1 MKKKH
6 RKSFVL
12 KLAAVVFALYIITTL
27 VFLSFQIRQSNEQLD
42 RLKTQVANQEEQ
54 NAQTKRVLA
63 QDDEQFME
71 SVARNDLGYAKPSE
85 RIFVDASG
93 N

>member
-6 RKSFVL
+6 RKSFLL
-12 KLAAVVFALYIITTL
+12 KLAGVVFALYIISTL
-27 VFLSFQIRQSNEQLD
+27 VYLSFQISQSNQQLD
-42 RLKTQVANQEEQ
+42 RLKTQVTDQEEQ

-63 QDDEQFME
+63 QNDEQFME

>member
-1 MKKKH
+1 MKRKH

-42 RLKTQVANQEEQ
+42 RLKTQATNTDDQ
-54 NAQTKRVLA
+54 NAQIEHILG

-71 SVARNDLGYAKPSE
+71 SVARNNGYAKPSD